1 MMQKLLLIGFAGAD
15 RRLCCELDEMIG
27 EGLVTIEKV
36 EVIIYRH
43 DRQSGS

>member
-1 MMQKLLLIGFAGAD
+1 LPERIAAFAA
-15 RRLCCELDEMIG
+15 ELDGMIG

>member
-1 MMQKLLLIGFAGAD
+1 LPERIAAFAA
-15 RRLCCELDEMIG
+15 ELDEMIG